1 VRISGKGGAVRT
13 GLSCVN
19 DDLYRPLCTSNG
31 KEKVYGSNIL
41 LADRLSS
48 SRVRVT
54 ASGSPSGVAARSVS
68 PEPTPGL
75 HSPELGDHEANGQDR
90 ETEISKSTLWWVITN
105 PTNLY
110 RQTDFPKAEQAL
122 IFHLGLGI
130 YNRTKSLSVS
140 VVCAV
145 T

>member
-1 VRISGKGGAVRT
+1 M
-13 GLSCVN
+13 
-19 DDLYRPLCTSNG
+19 PLDG

-48 SRVRVT
+48 SRVT

-75 HSPELGDHEANGQDR
+75 HSPELGDYEANGQDR
-90 ETEISKSTLWWVITN
+90 ETEISKSILWWVITN

-122 IFHLGLGI
+122 IFHLGLGVYI
-130 YNRTKSLSVS
+130 TERSPYRSRWF
-140 VVCAV
+140 CAV